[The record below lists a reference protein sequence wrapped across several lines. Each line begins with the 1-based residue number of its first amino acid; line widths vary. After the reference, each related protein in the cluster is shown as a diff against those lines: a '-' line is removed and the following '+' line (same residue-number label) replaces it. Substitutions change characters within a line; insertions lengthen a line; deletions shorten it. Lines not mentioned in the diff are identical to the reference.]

1 MTTVTIA
8 RPDGEMAAYVAV
20 PEGAGPWP
28 GVLVIQDALGMSDDL
43 RRQADWLASEGFLAV
58 APDLY
63 YWGGQAKCM
72 FSTFRAGLAGEGRVF
87 EDLEAA
93 RGYLAGREDCT
104 ARVGVI
110 GFCMGGGL
118 ALLLAT
124 NGRYAASSVNYG
136 AVPRDAMTRLA
147 YSCPV
152 VGSYGAKD
160 PVLRK
165 APARLEQALRANDVA
180 HDIKV
185 YADAGHAFMN
195 DFGDTLPRWTVIMGK
210 FTHMDY
216 KEESAEDARRRISA
230 FFQEY
235 LQA

>member
-8 RPDGEMAAYVAV
+8 RPDGDMAAYVAV

-43 RRQADWLASEGFLAV
+43 RRQVDWLAREGFLAV

-72 FSTFRAGLAGEGRVF
+72 FGTFRAGLAGEGRVF
-87 EDLEAA
+87 ADLEAA
-93 RGYLAGREDCT
+93 RGYLTGREDCT
-104 ARVGVI
+104 GKVGVI
-110 GFCMGGGL
+110 GFCMGGGF
-118 ALLLAT
+118 ALMLAT

-136 AVPRDAMTRLA
+136 MVPRDAMTRLA
-147 YSCPV
+147 NSCPV

-160 PVLRK
+160 LTLRG
-165 APARLEQALRANDVA
+165 APRRLEKALRANEVA

-195 DFGDTLPRWTVIMGK
+195 DFGDTMPQWAVVMGK
-210 FTHMDY
+210 FMHMDY
-216 KEESAEDARRRISA
+216 REESAEDARRRISA
-230 FFQEY
+230 FFHEH
-235 LQA
+235 LQT